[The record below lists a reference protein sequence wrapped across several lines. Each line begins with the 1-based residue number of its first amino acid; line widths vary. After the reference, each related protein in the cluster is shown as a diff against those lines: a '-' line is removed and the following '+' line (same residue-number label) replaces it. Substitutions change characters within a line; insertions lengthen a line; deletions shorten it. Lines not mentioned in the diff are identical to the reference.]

1 MPIYEFRCLNC
12 NEINEFLFVT
22 SNDAKEMA
30 CPQCG
35 SLELERVMSTSNFS
49 INGSGG
55 KVQTGA
61 NAATRNCASGSCTTL
76 EIPGKYE

>member
-12 NEINEFLFVT
+12 NEINEFLFT
-22 SNDAKEMA
+22 SADETKEMV
-30 CPQCG
+30 CPHCG
-35 SLELERVMSTSNFS
+35 NGELERVMSTSNFS
-49 INGSGG
+49 MGG
-55 KVQTGA
+55 PGARPQT